1 MTTAA
6 NPSPVKVSNSAR
18 SAFTVGETLLHMAL
32 SAAIP
37 VSAVMFVVL
46 TL

>member
-6 NPSPVKVSNSAR
+6 NPSPVKVSPSAR
-18 SAFTVGETLLHMAL
+18 SAMTVGETLLHMVL

-37 VSAVMFVVL
+37 VSAVLFVVL